1 MFLKERINEAA
12 ESSWYLFQNGPQQR
26 ESRTAVGLWSV
37 GHAALSVTCQ
47 GLFVIF
53 VPSDAGHRRCSSQES
68 DCLHL

>member
-1 MFLKERINEAA
+1 MRLWSRLGTCFRMVH
-12 ESSWYLFQNGPQQR
+12 SR
-26 ESRTAVGLWSV
+26 ESRMAVGLWSV